1 MTNRKLRALG
11 ITLAAGI
18 AAASTFW
25 LAGCRGGGDV
35 SALRKGRD
43 FNVVLIT
50 LDTVRA
56 DSVGCYGNTRVKT
69 PAIDGLAR
77 NGLRFERCVAQAP
90 LTLPSHTTLLT
101 GTFPPFHGIR
111 DNGGAIVPPGLET
124 MAEVFK
130 GRGYETAAFVAAY
143 VLDSRWGLNQ
153 GFDTYFDQFDLTRR
167 QGGSPLDVQRPA
179 NEVIDA
185 ALPWLEQ
192 KKAGKF
198 FAWIHLYDPHIPYQ
212 PPAPYDKDYADQPYL
227 GEVAFADAQIG
238 RLLSFLEANGLL
250 DHTFIVFAG
259 DHGEALGQ
267 HEEKTHGFFVYQE
280 TLRVPLIISTPFA
293 KLAGKVSTRSARLAD
308 VLPTVLD
315 MCGLPSPAQVQ
326 GTSLAG
332 EFRGKSAGPAEPA
345 YAESYYPRDHFGWSE
360 LRSVQDDRYQLIVAP
375 DLELYDIVADP
386 GELTNVA
393 ASKPDVVRTMRAQS
407 DELFQRYGRNA
418 FQAEKSSLD
427 AAAREKLGALGYLG
441 STIDPSRLEGRTLA
455 SPKSKVAIYNKLNEA
470 QIISSEGQAQQAA
483 ATLREIIAAEPDIVD
498 AHFAL
503 GSIYMTAGLW
513 KEAISEFERVLAL
526 NPQDTFTAL
535 NLGVCRVELDRPDQA
550 EKFILDYLQAG
561 PQDPEL
567 YLFLG
572 RVNFNQKKLDQAAE
586 YYRQALAISP
596 TSAITHNW
604 LAATEMVRGDLPK
617 AEAEL
622 REAIRLSPRLP
633 GVHYNLGQVLL
644 KQGRGPEAEANF
656 KTEIETNPSHYQSA
670 IILSMIARRRQNE
683 AEEMAYLDKAIRQ
696 GPNTFMS
703 DMGVAQ
709 FLLERG
715 VKLEEAR
722 DLVLKALEFKPQ
734 GQFLS
739 GAYQLLSQI
748 HGKLGDTAKA
758 QEYARMAKSIP
769 SR

>member
-1 MTNRKLRALG
+1 MNKRKLGSFSIFA
-11 ITLAAGI
+11 TAGI
-18 AAASTFW
+18 LAVSTFG
-25 LAGCRGGGDV
+25 LTGCRGGGDV

-50 LDTVRA
+50 LDTARA
-56 DSVGCYGNTRVKT
+56 DSVACYGNTRVKT

-77 NGLRFERCVAQAP
+77 RGLRFDRCVAQAP

-111 DNGGAIVPPGLET
+111 DNGGAIVPSGLET
-124 MAEVFK
+124 MAEIFK
-130 GRGYETAAFVAAY
+130 TAGYQTAAFVGAY

-192 KKAGKF
+192 QKAGKF
-198 FAWIHLYDPHIPYQ
+198 FAWVHLYDPHIPYR

-238 RLLSFLEANGLL
+238 RLLSFLETNGLL

-280 TLRVPLIISTPFA
+280 SLRVPLIISTPFA
-293 KLAGKVSTRSARLAD
+293 KLAGKVSARPVRLAD

-315 MCGLPSPAQVQ
+315 MCGLPPRPQVQ

-332 EFRGKSAGPAEPA
+332 EFQGKSAGPTEPA

-375 DLELYDIVADP
+375 DLELYDLVADP
-386 GELTNVA
+386 GELTNIA
-393 ASKPDVVRTMRAQS
+393 AAKPDIVRTMRAQAE
-407 DELFQRYGRNA
+407 ELFQRYGRNA
-418 FQAEKSSLD
+418 FQAERSSLD

-455 SPKSKVAIYNKLNEA
+455 NPKSKIAIYNKLNEA
-470 QIISSEGQAQQAA
+470 QIISSEGQAQQAV

-503 GSIYMTAGLW
+503 GSIDMAAGLW
-513 KEAISEFERVLAL
+513 KEAIPEFEKVLAL
-526 NPQDTFTAL
+526 NPLDTFTAL
-535 NLGVCRVELDRPDQA
+535 NLGVCRVQLGQPDQA

-572 RVNFNQKKLDQAAE
+572 RINFNQNKLDQAAA
-586 YYRQALAISP
+586 YYRKSLAIAP

-604 LAATEMVRGDLPK
+604 LAAAEMVRGDLPK
-617 AEAEL
+617 AESEL
-622 REAIRLSPRLP
+622 REAIRLNPRLP

-644 KQGRGPEAEANF
+644 KEGRGPEAEALF
-656 KTEIETNPSHYQSA
+656 KTELESNPSHYQSA
-670 IILSMIARRRQNE
+670 IILSMIARQRKNE
-683 AEEMAYLDKAIRQ
+683 AEEMAYLDKAVRQ
-696 GPNTFMS
+696 APNTFMS

-709 FLLERG
+709 VLLERG

-734 GQFLS
+734 GQLLA
-739 GAYQLLSQI
+739 GAYQLLAAI
-748 HGKLGDTAKA
+748 HDRLGDKAKA
-758 QEYARMAKSIP
+758 REYARLAASVGK
-769 SR
+769 

>member
-1 MTNRKLRALG
+1 MNKRKLGSLTISAAALL
-11 ITLAAGI
+11 LAAL
-18 AAASTFW
+18 TLW

-56 DSVGCYGNTRVKT
+56 DAIGCYGNTRVKT

-77 NGLRFERCVAQAP
+77 GGLRFERCVAQAP

-101 GTFPPFHGIR
+101 GTFPPFHGVR
-111 DNGGAIVPPGLET
+111 DNGGTLVPAGLET

-130 GRGYETAAFVAAY
+130 GRGYQTAAFVAAY

-192 KKAGKF
+192 KKADRF
-198 FAWIHLYDPHIPYQ
+198 FAWIHLYDPHIPYE

-238 RLLSFLEANGLL
+238 RLLSFLETNGLL

-280 TLRVPLIISTPFA
+280 TLRVPLIISTPFP
-293 KLAGKVSTRSARLAD
+293 KLSGKVATRPVRLAD
-308 VLPTVLD
+308 VMPTVLD
-315 MCGLPSPAQVQ
+315 MCGWPSPGQVQ
-326 GTSLAG
+326 GTSLSG
-332 EFRGKSAGPAEPA
+332 EFRGKSAGPSEPA

-360 LRSVQDDRYQLIVAP
+360 LRSVQDDRFQLIVAP
-375 DLELYDIVADP
+375 DLELYDLVADP
-386 GELTNVA
+386 GELTNIA
-393 ASKPDVVRTMRAQS
+393 ASKPEVVRTMRARAE
-407 DELFQRYGRNA
+407 DLFQRYGRNA

-455 SPKSKVAIYNKLNEA
+455 SPKSKVGIYNKLNEA
-470 QIISSEGQAQQAA
+470 QVISSGAQAQQAVT
-483 ATLREIIAAEPDIVD
+483 TLREIIASEPDIID

-503 GSIYMTAGLW
+503 GSIYMSAGLL
-513 KEAISEFERVLAL
+513 KEAIPEFQRVLAL

-535 NLGVCRVELDRPDQA
+535 NLGVCRVELGQPDQA
-550 EKFILDYLQAG
+550 EKFILDYLKSG

-572 RVNFNQKKLDQAAE
+572 RVNYNQKKLDQAAA
-586 YYRQALAISP
+586 YYEKALALSP
-596 TSAITHNW
+596 TSAITCNW
-604 LAATEMVRGDLPK
+604 LAAVEMVRGDLDK
-617 AEAEL
+617 AEARLRQAIEL
-622 REAIRLSPRLP
+622 NPRLATA
-633 GVHYNLGQVLL
+633 HYNLGQVLL
-644 KQGRGPEAEANF
+644 KKGQGPEAEAAF
-656 KTEIETNPSHYQSA
+656 KTELEVNPAHFQSA
-670 IILSMIARRRQNE
+670 LLLSMIARRRGKE
-683 AEEMAYLDKAIRQ
+683 ADEMAYLDKAIRQ
-696 GPNTFMS
+696 GPNTPLS
-703 DMGVAQ
+703 DLGVAQ

-722 DLVLKALEFKPQ
+722 DLVLKALEFRPQ
-734 GQFLS
+734 GQVLA
-739 GAYQLLSQI
+739 GAYALLSRI
-748 HGKLGDTAKA
+748 YDRLGDAAKA
-758 QEYARMAKSIP
+758 GEYARMARAVP